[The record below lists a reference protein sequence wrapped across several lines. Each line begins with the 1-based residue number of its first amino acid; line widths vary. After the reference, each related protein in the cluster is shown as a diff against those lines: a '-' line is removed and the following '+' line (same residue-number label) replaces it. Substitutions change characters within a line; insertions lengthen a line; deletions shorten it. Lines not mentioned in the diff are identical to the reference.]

1 MPLLVEGGGV
11 MRSTKTPFEKE
22 AATAPREATRRRW
35 RRALRAGGLAVS
47 ALALAL
53 LSLPPSRAQTSKRW
67 TDGEILNAH
76 DLNQAFDDLL
86 AQIAALREAASTLLS
101 LDPSDARQDDL
112 RWALLHA
119 AAVGACASD
128 SANVVTSVVVPRTPG
143 AHCTDICEAVYEAAD
158 TDLPVRLE
166 CFGAV
171 SVGQISTRRV
181 AADVSV
187 GYGRRDSCAEA
198 EDDPDPN
205 AFDEAVIEPAEVRD
219 RLLNGYA
226 QYCCCGDAT
235 VRPAPET
242 CSGDC

>member
-1 MPLLVEGGGV
+1 MPVLPEGGGV
-11 MRSTKTPFEKE
+11 MRGTKTPSDKDS
-22 AATAPREATRRRW
+22 AAAPREATRTR
-35 RRALRAGGLAVS
+35 RRALRAGGLALS

-53 LSLPPSRAQTSKRW
+53 LSIAPSRAQTSKRW
-67 TDGEILNAH
+67 VDGETLNAR
-76 DLNQAFDDLL
+76 DLNQTFDDLL
-86 AQIAALREAASTLLS
+86 AQIAALRDAASTLLS
-101 LDPSDARQDDL
+101 LDPNDARQDDL

-128 SANVVTSVVVPRTPG
+128 SANVVTSVVVPRPLG
-143 AHCTDICEAVYEAAD
+143 ANCTDICEAVYEAAD

-171 SVGQISTRRV
+171 SVGQISAGR
-181 AADVSV
+181 AMAGVSV

-198 EDDPDPN
+198 EDEPDPN
-205 AFDEAVIEPAEVRD
+205 AFDEALIEPAEVRE

-235 VRPAPET
+235 LSPAPET